1 MTANETRTPEEMML
15 YEKDVEN
22 KIAYLTFNRP
32 ERLNGPTVAMRQR
45 YAELL
50 WQANV
55 DNDVKV
61 LVIRGAGDNFGSGV
75 DLPEHFESWADDPLG
90 EHGLAEGANVTPP
103 PKDSYRN
110 GYNHGMLYA
119 STRGGCR
126 SLQEFKKVS
135 IVEVKGYCYGW
146 HFYQAA
152 DADLVVA
159 SDDALFGHAAFRYAG
174 WGPRMWTWIE
184 MIGLRQFEE
193 MVFTGRPFT
202 AQEMRESKFINSLVP
217 RERLE
222 AEVQKYALACARNS
236 PTDRIVIQKAF
247 FEIYKQNRGEYMGA
261 LLTSLIESL
270 GPQVRP
276 ESGEFVL
283 DQDVLDSGL
292 PAAVREAEK
301 RFPPDWR
308 MSKSGRRA
316 E

>member
-1 MTANETRTPEEMML
+1 VKYPPNNSWR
-15 YEKDVEN
+15 
-22 KIAYLTFNRP
+22 YLAHYTDYITQAPSGNRP
-32 ERLNGPTVAMRQR
+32 
-45 YAELL
+45 
-50 WQANV
+50 
-55 DNDVKV
+55 
-61 LVIRGAGDNFGSGV
+61 
-75 DLPEHFESWADDPLG
+75 
-90 EHGLAEGANVTPP
+90 
-103 PKDSYRN
+103 
-110 GYNHGMLYA
+110 
-119 STRGGCR
+119 
-126 SLQEFKKVS
+126 LQQFKKIS

-146 HFYQAA
+146 HFYPAA

-261 LLTSLIESL
+261 LLTSLMESL

-276 ESGEFVL
+276 GPGEFVL
-283 DQDVLDSGL
+283 NQDVLDSGL